1 MKSAI
6 LTNWNF
12 MRLVRLLL
20 GMAIIVQSVLI
31 KDWGMT
37 LIGVLFTSMPVFNIG
52 CCANGGCSV
61 PPITNH
67 QKTEEISYEEVGKTK

>member
-12 MRLVRLLL
+12 MRLVRLVL
-20 GMAIIVQSVLI
+20 GMGIIVQSVLI

-37 LIGVLFTSMPVFNIG
+37 LIGVLFTSMPIFNIG
-52 CCANGGCSV
+52 CWTYG
-61 PPITNH
+61 T
-67 QKTEEISYEEVGKTK
+67 